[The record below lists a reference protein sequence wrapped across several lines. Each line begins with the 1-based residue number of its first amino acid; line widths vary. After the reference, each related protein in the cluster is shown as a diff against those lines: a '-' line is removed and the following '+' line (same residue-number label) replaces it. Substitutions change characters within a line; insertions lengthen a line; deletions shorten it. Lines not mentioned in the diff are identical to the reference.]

1 MKKDNEINDI
11 KVIDE
16 FLKYLEPSSKEEI
29 LEDLAKAEGRNEKNK
44 NEKKDR
50 KNKGNKN
57 LVNFLKKH
65 STNKIKLESKEER
78 IAFDKDICMILMSF
92 REDFIPLLKIYNFLA
107 NQGQCDVLKKHYF
120 LKGNVE
126 EESTNDEINEI
137 PDEVVITINVETIDN
152 DKVYYSN
159 IVKGVLNMMN
169 ASFDKTFMEH
179 HFKSEFLLEIN
190 RYKYYQSDSDELK
203 KSLAYVIEDINRILD
218 KDKLEKNKLMGTK
231 IQKDAFESIL
241 NKAFLEDAEEDLLMK
256 IYGRSK
262 SNDNIISEIQG
273 LKGKKYKGI
282 IAYINEYLEINE
294 LKNLIN
300 TQNVK
305 IQEQN
310 VQIEKLKKD
319 NQEQNEKI
327 QKLNEDKISQNEKIQ
342 KLNEDKISQDA
353 QIQKLNDQKK
363 TQDENINKLSSKV
376 GYLELILNALISRK
390 VINHSINKFISK
402 YKDSLV
408 KTFKTKK
415 KDGKMITINY
425 ISVKNDINGVSSKD
439 CQALIDLLFERKD
452 ECNDCVHF
460 NEIEKPSFVG
470 DIWET
475 VINFIHLTQ
484 EQKDIF
490 NKIITDD
497 IKKSF
502 KFSQKDI
509 KIEL

>member
-44 NEKKDR
+44 NDKKDR

-169 ASFDKTFMEH
+169 ANFDKTFMEH

-190 RYKYYQSDSDELK
+190 RYKYYQNDSDELK

-256 IYGRSK
+256 IYGKSK

-319 NQEQNEKI
+319 NQEQNVQIEKLKKDNQEQNAQI
-327 QKLNEDKISQNEKIQ
+327 QKLNDQ
-342 KLNEDKISQDA
+342 KKTQDD

-376 GYLELILNALISRK
+376 GYLEAILNALISRK

-475 VINFIHLTQ
+475 VINFIRLTQ

-497 IKKSF
+497 IKKVSNF
-502 KFSQKDI
+502 PKKT
-509 KIEL
+509 

>member
-44 NEKKDR
+44 KEKRDR
-50 KNKGNKN
+50 KNKGNIN

-92 REDFIPLLKIYNFLA
+92 RKDFIPLLKIYNFLA

-190 RYKYYQSDSDELK
+190 RYKYYQNDSDELK

-256 IYGRSK
+256 IYARSK
-262 SNDNIISEIQG
+262 SNGNIISEIQG

-282 IAYINEYLEINE
+282 IAYINEYLENNE

-319 NQEQNEKI
+319 NQEQNAQI
-327 QKLNEDKISQNEKIQ
+327 QKLNDQ
-342 KLNEDKISQDA
+342 KKTQDD

-376 GYLELILNALISRK
+376 GYLEVILNALISRK

-475 VINFIHLTQ
+475 VINFIRLTQ

-497 IKKSF
+497 IKKVSNF
-502 KFSQKDI
+502 PKKT
-509 KIEL
+509 

>member
-44 NEKKDR
+44 IEKKDR

-169 ASFDKTFMEH
+169 ANFDKTFMEH

-256 IYGRSK
+256 IYGKSK
-262 SNDNIISEIQG
+262 SNDKIISEIQG

-282 IAYINEYLEINE
+282 IAYINEYLENNE

-319 NQEQNEKI
+319 NQEQNVQIEKLKKDN
-327 QKLNEDKISQNEKIQ
+327 QEQN
-342 KLNEDKISQDA
+342 A

-408 KTFKTKK
+408 KTLKTKK

-475 VINFIHLTQ
+475 VIDFIHLTQ

-497 IKKSF
+497 IKKVSNF
-502 KFSQKDI
+502 PKKT
-509 KIEL
+509 

>member
-44 NEKKDR
+44 NDKKDR

-169 ASFDKTFMEH
+169 ANFDKTFMEH

-190 RYKYYQSDSDELK
+190 RYKYYQNDSDELK

-256 IYGRSK
+256 IYGKSK

-273 LKGKKYKGI
+273 LKGKKYKVI
-282 IAYINEYLEINE
+282 ITYINEYLENNE

-305 IQEQN
+305 IEKLKKDNQEQN

-319 NQEQNEKI
+319 NQEQNAQI
-327 QKLNEDKISQNEKIQ
+327 QKLNDQ
-342 KLNEDKISQDA
+342 KKTQDD

-408 KTFKTKK
+408 KTLKTKK
-415 KDGKMITINY
+415 KDGKMITIDY
-425 ISVKNDINGVSSKD
+425 ISVKKDINGVSSKD

-497 IKKSF
+497 IKKVSNF
-502 KFSQKDI
+502 PKKT
-509 KIEL
+509 

>member
-1 MKKDNEINDI
+1 MKKDNEINDN

-44 NEKKDR
+44 NDKKDR

-169 ASFDKTFMEH
+169 ANFDKTFMEH

-190 RYKYYQSDSDELK
+190 RYKYYQNDSDELK

-256 IYGRSK
+256 IYGKSK

-282 IAYINEYLEINE
+282 IAYINEYLENNE

-305 IQEQN
+305 IEKLKKDNQEQN

-319 NQEQNEKI
+319 NQEQN
-327 QKLNEDKISQNEKIQ
+327 
-342 KLNEDKISQDA
+342 A
-353 QIQKLNDQKK
+353 QIQKLNDQKKTQDDKIQKLNDKKK

-376 GYLELILNALISRK
+376 GYLEVILNALISRK

-439 CQALIDLLFERKD
+439 CQALIDVLFDRKD

-475 VINFIHLTQ
+475 VIDFIHLTQ

-497 IKKSF
+497 IKKVSNF
-502 KFSQKDI
+502 PKKT
-509 KIEL
+509 

>member
-44 NEKKDR
+44 NDKKDR

-169 ASFDKTFMEH
+169 ANFDKTFMEH

-256 IYGRSK
+256 IYARSK
-262 SNDNIISEIQG
+262 SNGNIISEIQG

-282 IAYINEYLEINE
+282 IAYINEYLENNE

-305 IQEQN
+305 IEKLKNDNQEQNVKIEKLKNDNQEQN

-319 NQEQNEKI
+319 NQEQN
-327 QKLNEDKISQNEKIQ
+327 
-342 KLNEDKISQDA
+342 A

-439 CQALIDLLFERKD
+439 CQALIDVLFERKD

-475 VINFIHLTQ
+475 VINFIRLTQ

-497 IKKSF
+497 IKKVSNF
-502 KFSQKDI
+502 PKKT
-509 KIEL
+509 

>member
-44 NEKKDR
+44 KGKKDR
-50 KNKGNKN
+50 KNKGNIN
-57 LVNFLKKH
+57 LFDFLKKH
-65 STNKIKLESKEER
+65 SKNKIKLESKEER

-169 ASFDKTFMEH
+169 ANFDKTFMEH

-256 IYGRSK
+256 IYGKSK

-327 QKLNEDKISQNEKIQ
+327 QKLNEDKISQ
-342 KLNEDKISQDA
+342 DA

-376 GYLELILNALISRK
+376 GYLELILNVLISRK

-415 KDGKMITINY
+415 KDGKMITIDY

-439 CQALIDLLFERKD
+439 CQALIDVLFERKD

-475 VINFIHLTQ
+475 VINFIRLTQ

-497 IKKSF
+497 IKKVSNF
-502 KFSQKDI
+502 PKKT
-509 KIEL
+509 

>member
-29 LEDLAKAEGRNEKNK
+29 LEDLAKAEGRNRKNK

-50 KNKGNKN
+50 KNKGNIN

-137 PDEVVITINVETIDN
+137 PDEVVVAVNVETIDN

-169 ASFDKTFMEH
+169 ANFDKTFMEH

-256 IYGRSK
+256 IYGKSK

-319 NQEQNEKI
+319 NQEQN
-327 QKLNEDKISQNEKIQ
+327 
-342 KLNEDKISQDA
+342 A

-497 IKKSF
+497 IKKVSNF
-502 KFSQKDI
+502 PKKT
-509 KIEL
+509 

>member
-50 KNKGNKN
+50 KNKGNIN

-169 ASFDKTFMEH
+169 ANFDKTFMEH

-256 IYGRSK
+256 IYGKSK

-273 LKGKKYKGI
+273 LKGKKYKVI
-282 IAYINEYLEINE
+282 ITYINEYLENNE

-319 NQEQNEKI
+319 NQEQNAQI
-327 QKLNEDKISQNEKIQ
+327 QKLNDQ
-342 KLNEDKISQDA
+342 KKTQDD

-376 GYLELILNALISRK
+376 GYLEAILNALISRK

-408 KTFKTKK
+408 KTLKTKK

-497 IKKSF
+497 IKKVSNF
-502 KFSQKDI
+502 PKKT
-509 KIEL
+509 

>member
-44 NEKKDR
+44 NDKKDR

-169 ASFDKTFMEH
+169 ANFDKTFMEH

-256 IYGRSK
+256 IYGKSK
-262 SNDNIISEIQG
+262 SNGNIISEIQG

-282 IAYINEYLEINE
+282 IAYINEYLENNE

-319 NQEQNEKI
+319 NQEQNVQIEKLKKDNQEQNAQI
-327 QKLNEDKISQNEKIQ
+327 QKLNDQ
-342 KLNEDKISQDA
+342 KKTQDD

-376 GYLELILNALISRK
+376 GYLEVILNALISRK

-415 KDGKMITINY
+415 KDGKMITIDY

-439 CQALIDLLFERKD
+439 CQALIDVLFERKD

-475 VINFIHLTQ
+475 VIDFIHLTQ

-497 IKKSF
+497 IKKVSNF
-502 KFSQKDI
+502 PKKT
-509 KIEL
+509 

>member
-44 NEKKDR
+44 KEKRDR
-50 KNKGNKN
+50 KNKGNIN

-169 ASFDKTFMEH
+169 ANFDKTFMEH

-190 RYKYYQSDSDELK
+190 RYKYYQNDSDELK

-273 LKGKKYKGI
+273 LKGKKYKVI
-282 IAYINEYLEINE
+282 ITYINEYLENNE

-319 NQEQNEKI
+319 NQEQNAQI
-327 QKLNEDKISQNEKIQ
+327 QKLNDQ
-342 KLNEDKISQDA
+342 KKTQDD

-415 KDGKMITINY
+415 KDGKMITIDY
-425 ISVKNDINGVSSKD
+425 ISVKKDINGVSSKD

-475 VINFIHLTQ
+475 VIDFIHLTQ

-497 IKKSF
+497 IKKVSNF
-502 KFSQKDI
+502 PKKT
-509 KIEL
+509 

>member
-44 NEKKDR
+44 NDKKDR

-126 EESTNDEINEI
+126 EESTNEEINEI
-137 PDEVVITINVETIDN
+137 SDEAVITINVETIDN

-169 ASFDKTFMEH
+169 ANFDKTFMEH

-319 NQEQNEKI
+319 NQEQNVQIEKLKKDNQEQNAQI
-327 QKLNEDKISQNEKIQ
+327 QKLNDQ
-342 KLNEDKISQDA
+342 KKTQDD

-376 GYLELILNALISRK
+376 GYLEVILNALISRK

-439 CQALIDLLFERKD
+439 CQALIDLLFDRKD

-497 IKKSF
+497 IKKVSNF
-502 KFSQKDI
+502 PKKT
-509 KIEL
+509 

>member
-1 MKKDNEINDI
+1 M
-11 KVIDE
+11 
-16 FLKYLEPSSKEEI
+16 
-29 LEDLAKAEGRNEKNK
+29 
-44 NEKKDR
+44 
-50 KNKGNKN
+50 
-57 LVNFLKKH
+57 
-65 STNKIKLESKEER
+65 T
-78 IAFDKDICMILMSF
+78 
-92 REDFIPLLKIYNFLA
+92 
-107 NQGQCDVLKKHYF
+107 
-120 LKGNVE
+120 
-126 EESTNDEINEI
+126 
-137 PDEVVITINVETIDN
+137 
-152 DKVYYSN
+152 
-159 IVKGVLNMMN
+159 
-169 ASFDKTFMEH
+169 
-179 HFKSEFLLEIN
+179 
-190 RYKYYQSDSDELK
+190 
-203 KSLAYVIEDINRILD
+203 
-218 KDKLEKNKLMGTK
+218 
-231 IQKDAFESIL
+231 
-241 NKAFLEDAEEDLLMK
+241 

-376 GYLELILNALISRK
+376 GYLEAILNALISRK

-415 KDGKMITINY
+415 KTGK
-425 ISVKNDINGVSSKD
+425 
-439 CQALIDLLFERKD
+439 
-452 ECNDCVHF
+452 
-460 NEIEKPSFVG
+460 
-470 DIWET
+470 
-475 VINFIHLTQ
+475 
-484 EQKDIF
+484 
-490 NKIITDD
+490 
-497 IKKSF
+497 
-502 KFSQKDI
+502 
-509 KIEL
+509 

>member
-44 NEKKDR
+44 NDKKDR

-169 ASFDKTFMEH
+169 ANFDKTFMEH

-190 RYKYYQSDSDELK
+190 RYKYYQNDSDELK

-256 IYGRSK
+256 IYARSK
-262 SNDNIISEIQG
+262 SNGNIISEIQG

-282 IAYINEYLEINE
+282 IAYINEYLENNE

-305 IQEQN
+305 IEKLKKDNQEQN

-319 NQEQNEKI
+319 NQEQNAQI
-327 QKLNEDKISQNEKIQ
+327 QKLNDQ
-342 KLNEDKISQDA
+342 KKTQDD

-376 GYLELILNALISRK
+376 GYLEVILNALISRK

-439 CQALIDLLFERKD
+439 CQALIDVLFERKD

-475 VINFIHLTQ
+475 VINFIRLTQ

-497 IKKSF
+497 IKKVSNF
-502 KFSQKDI
+502 PKKT
-509 KIEL
+509 

>member
-44 NEKKDR
+44 KEKRDR
-50 KNKGNKN
+50 KNKGNIN

-92 REDFIPLLKIYNFLA
+92 RKDFIPLLKIYNFLA

-169 ASFDKTFMEH
+169 ANFDKTFMEH

-256 IYGRSK
+256 IYGKSK
-262 SNDNIISEIQG
+262 SNDKIISEIQG

-319 NQEQNEKI
+319 NQEQNAQI
-327 QKLNEDKISQNEKIQ
+327 QKLNDQ
-342 KLNEDKISQDA
+342 KKTQDA
-353 QIQKLNDQKK
+353 QIEKLNDQKK

-460 NEIEKPSFVG
+460 NEVEKPSFVG

-497 IKKSF
+497 IKKVSNF
-502 KFSQKDI
+502 PKKT
-509 KIEL
+509 

>member
-1 MKKDNEINDI
+1 
-11 KVIDE
+11 
-16 FLKYLEPSSKEEI
+16 
-29 LEDLAKAEGRNEKNK
+29 
-44 NEKKDR
+44 
-50 KNKGNKN
+50 
-57 LVNFLKKH
+57 
-65 STNKIKLESKEER
+65 
-78 IAFDKDICMILMSF
+78 
-92 REDFIPLLKIYNFLA
+92 
-107 NQGQCDVLKKHYF
+107 
-120 LKGNVE
+120 
-126 EESTNDEINEI
+126 
-137 PDEVVITINVETIDN
+137 
-152 DKVYYSN
+152 
-159 IVKGVLNMMN
+159 MN
-169 ASFDKTFMEH
+169 ANFDKTFMEH

-203 KSLAYVIEDINRILD
+203 KSLAYVIEDINRILN

-256 IYGRSK
+256 IYGKSK

-319 NQEQNEKI
+319 NQEQNAQI
-327 QKLNEDKISQNEKIQ
+327 QKLNDQ
-342 KLNEDKISQDA
+342 KKTQDD

-415 KDGKMITINY
+415 KRRE
-425 ISVKNDINGVSSKD
+425 NDNNKLYK
-439 CQALIDLLFERKD
+439 C
-452 ECNDCVHF
+452 
-460 NEIEKPSFVG
+460 EK
-470 DIWET
+470 
-475 VINFIHLTQ
+475 
-484 EQKDIF
+484 
-490 NKIITDD
+490 
-497 IKKSF
+497 
-502 KFSQKDI
+502 
-509 KIEL
+509 

>member
-29 LEDLAKAEGRNEKNK
+29 LEDLAKAEGR

-169 ASFDKTFMEH
+169 ANFDKTFMEH

-190 RYKYYQSDSDELK
+190 RYKYYQNDSDELK

-256 IYGRSK
+256 IYGKSK
-262 SNDNIISEIQG
+262 SNGKIISEIQG

-300 TQNVK
+300 TQNV
-305 IQEQN
+305 
-310 VQIEKLKKD
+310 QIEKLKKD

-327 QKLNEDKISQNEKIQ
+327 QKLNEDKISQN
-342 KLNEDKISQDA
+342 A

-376 GYLELILNALISRK
+376 GYLEVILNALISRK

-415 KDGKMITINY
+415 KTGK
-425 ISVKNDINGVSSKD
+425 
-439 CQALIDLLFERKD
+439 
-452 ECNDCVHF
+452 
-460 NEIEKPSFVG
+460 
-470 DIWET
+470 
-475 VINFIHLTQ
+475 
-484 EQKDIF
+484 
-490 NKIITDD
+490 
-497 IKKSF
+497 
-502 KFSQKDI
+502 
-509 KIEL
+509 

>member
-50 KNKGNKN
+50 KNKGNIN

-169 ASFDKTFMEH
+169 ANFDKTFMEH

-190 RYKYYQSDSDELK
+190 RYKYYQNDSDELK

-256 IYGRSK
+256 IYARSK
-262 SNDNIISEIQG
+262 SNGNIISEIQG

-319 NQEQNEKI
+319 NQEQNAQI
-327 QKLNEDKISQNEKIQ
+327 QKLNDQ
-342 KLNEDKISQDA
+342 KKTQDD

-497 IKKSF
+497 IKKVSNF
-502 KFSQKDI
+502 PKKT
-509 KIEL
+509 

>member
-44 NEKKDR
+44 KGKKDR
-50 KNKGNKN
+50 KNKGNIN
-57 LVNFLKKH
+57 LFDFLKKH
-65 STNKIKLESKEER
+65 SKNKIKLESKEER

-169 ASFDKTFMEH
+169 ANFDKTFMEH

-190 RYKYYQSDSDELK
+190 RYKYYQNDSDELK

-256 IYGRSK
+256 IYARSK
-262 SNDNIISEIQG
+262 SNGNIISEIQG

-282 IAYINEYLEINE
+282 IAYINEYLENNE

-305 IQEQN
+305 IEKLKKDNQEQN

-319 NQEQNEKI
+319 NQEQN
-327 QKLNEDKISQNEKIQ
+327 
-342 KLNEDKISQDA
+342 A

-376 GYLELILNALISRK
+376 GYLEVILNALISRK

-408 KTFKTKK
+408 KTLKTKK

-439 CQALIDLLFERKD
+439 CQALIDVLFERKD

-497 IKKSF
+497 IKKVSNF
-502 KFSQKDI
+502 PKKT
-509 KIEL
+509 

>member
-44 NEKKDR
+44 KEKRDR
-50 KNKGNKN
+50 KNKGNIN

-169 ASFDKTFMEH
+169 ANFDKTFMEH

-282 IAYINEYLEINE
+282 IAYINEYLENNE

-305 IQEQN
+305 IEKLKKDNQEQN

-319 NQEQNEKI
+319 NQEQNAQI
-327 QKLNEDKISQNEKIQ
+327 QKLNDQ
-342 KLNEDKISQDA
+342 KKTQDD

-415 KDGKMITINY
+415 KDGKMITIDY
-425 ISVKNDINGVSSKD
+425 ISVKKDINGVSSKD
-439 CQALIDLLFERKD
+439 CQALIDVLFDRKD

-475 VINFIHLTQ
+475 VINFIRLTQ

-497 IKKSF
+497 IKKVSNF
-502 KFSQKDI
+502 PKKT
-509 KIEL
+509 

>member
-44 NEKKDR
+44 NDKKDR

-169 ASFDKTFMEH
+169 ANFDKTFMEH

-256 IYGRSK
+256 IYGKSK
-262 SNDNIISEIQG
+262 SNGNIISEIQG

-282 IAYINEYLEINE
+282 ITYINEYLENNE

-319 NQEQNEKI
+319 NQEQNVQIEKLKKDNQEQNAQI
-327 QKLNEDKISQNEKIQ
+327 QKLNDQ
-342 KLNEDKISQDA
+342 KKTQDD

-376 GYLELILNALISRK
+376 GYLEVILNALISRK

-415 KDGKMITINY
+415 KDGKMITIDY
-425 ISVKNDINGVSSKD
+425 ISVKKDINGVSSKD
-439 CQALIDLLFERKD
+439 CQALIDVLFERKD

-475 VINFIHLTQ
+475 VIDFIHLTQ

-497 IKKSF
+497 IKKVSNF
-502 KFSQKDI
+502 PKKT
-509 KIEL
+509 

>member
-44 NEKKDR
+44 KGKKDR
-50 KNKGNKN
+50 KNKGNIN
-57 LVNFLKKH
+57 LFDFLKKH
-65 STNKIKLESKEER
+65 SKNKIKLESKEER

-169 ASFDKTFMEH
+169 ANFDKTFMEH

-190 RYKYYQSDSDELK
+190 RYKYYQNDSDELK

-256 IYGRSK
+256 IYARSK
-262 SNDNIISEIQG
+262 SNGNIISEIQG

-282 IAYINEYLEINE
+282 IAYINEYLENNE

-319 NQEQNEKI
+319 NQEQNAQI
-327 QKLNEDKISQNEKIQ
+327 QKLNDQ
-342 KLNEDKISQDA
+342 KKTQDD

-376 GYLELILNALISRK
+376 GYLEVILNALISRK

-408 KTFKTKK
+408 KTLKTKK

-497 IKKSF
+497 IKKVSNF
-502 KFSQKDI
+502 PKKT
-509 KIEL
+509 

>member
-1 MKKDNEINDI
+1 
-11 KVIDE
+11 
-16 FLKYLEPSSKEEI
+16 
-29 LEDLAKAEGRNEKNK
+29 
-44 NEKKDR
+44 
-50 KNKGNKN
+50 
-57 LVNFLKKH
+57 
-65 STNKIKLESKEER
+65 LESKEER

-169 ASFDKTFMEH
+169 ANFDKTFMEH

-262 SNDNIISEIQG
+262 SNDKIISEIQG

-305 IQEQN
+305 IEKLKNDNQEQNVKIEKLKNDNQEQN

-327 QKLNEDKISQNEKIQ
+327 QKLNEDKISQ
-342 KLNEDKISQDA
+342 DA
-353 QIQKLNDQKK
+353 QIEKLNDQKK

-376 GYLELILNALISRK
+376 GYLEVILNALISRK

-408 KTFKTKK
+408 KTLKTKK
-415 KDGKMITINY
+415 KRRE
-425 ISVKNDINGVSSKD
+425 NDNNKLYK
-439 CQALIDLLFERKD
+439 C
-452 ECNDCVHF
+452 
-460 NEIEKPSFVG
+460 EKRY
-470 DIWET
+470 
-475 VINFIHLTQ
+475 
-484 EQKDIF
+484 
-490 NKIITDD
+490 
-497 IKKSF
+497 
-502 KFSQKDI
+502 
-509 KIEL
+509 

>member
-44 NEKKDR
+44 KEKRDR
-50 KNKGNKN
+50 KNKGNIN

-169 ASFDKTFMEH
+169 ANFDKTFMEH

-190 RYKYYQSDSDELK
+190 RYKYYQNDSDELK

-319 NQEQNEKI
+319 NQEQNVQIEKLKKDNQEQNAQI
-327 QKLNEDKISQNEKIQ
+327 QKLNDQ
-342 KLNEDKISQDA
+342 KKTQDD

-415 KDGKMITINY
+415 KDGKMITIDY
-425 ISVKNDINGVSSKD
+425 ISVKKDINGVSSKD

-475 VINFIHLTQ
+475 VIDFIHLTQ

-497 IKKSF
+497 IKKVSNF
-502 KFSQKDI
+502 PKKT
-509 KIEL
+509 

>member
-16 FLKYLEPSSKEEI
+16 ALKHLEPSSKEEI

-44 NEKKDR
+44 KEKRDR
-50 KNKGNKN
+50 KNKGNIN

-169 ASFDKTFMEH
+169 ANFDKTFMEH

-256 IYGRSK
+256 IYGKSK

-300 TQNVK
+300 TQNV
-305 IQEQN
+305 
-310 VQIEKLKKD
+310 QIEKLKKD

-327 QKLNEDKISQNEKIQ
+327 QKLNEDKISQNAQIQ
-342 KLNEDKISQDA
+342 KLNDQKKTQDA
-353 QIQKLNDQKK
+353 QIEKLNDQKK

-408 KTFKTKK
+408 KTLKTKK

-439 CQALIDLLFERKD
+439 CQALIDVLFERKD

-475 VINFIHLTQ
+475 VIDFIHLTQ

-497 IKKSF
+497 IKKVSNF
-502 KFSQKDI
+502 PKKT
-509 KIEL
+509 

>member
-29 LEDLAKAEGRNEKNK
+29 LEDLAKAEGRNRKNK

-50 KNKGNKN
+50 KNKGNIN

-92 REDFIPLLKIYNFLA
+92 RKDFIPLLKIYNFLA

-169 ASFDKTFMEH
+169 ANFDKTFMEH

-256 IYGRSK
+256 IYARSK
-262 SNDNIISEIQG
+262 SNGNIISEIQG

-305 IQEQN
+305 IEKLKKDNQEQN

-319 NQEQNEKI
+319 NQEQN
-327 QKLNEDKISQNEKIQ
+327 
-342 KLNEDKISQDA
+342 A

-376 GYLELILNALISRK
+376 GYLEAILNALISRK

-439 CQALIDLLFERKD
+439 CQALIDVLFERKD

-475 VINFIHLTQ
+475 VINFIRLTQ

-497 IKKSF
+497 IKKVSNF
-502 KFSQKDI
+502 PKKT
-509 KIEL
+509 

>member
-29 LEDLAKAEGRNEKNK
+29 LEDLAKAEGRNRKNK

-50 KNKGNKN
+50 KNKGNIN

-169 ASFDKTFMEH
+169 ANFDKTFMEH

-256 IYGRSK
+256 IYARSK
-262 SNDNIISEIQG
+262 SNGNIISEIQG

-282 IAYINEYLEINE
+282 IAYINEYLENNE

-319 NQEQNEKI
+319 NQEQNE
-327 QKLNEDKISQNEKIQ
+327 
-342 KLNEDKISQDA
+342 

-408 KTFKTKK
+408 KTLKTKK
-415 KDGKMITINY
+415 KDGKMITIDY
-425 ISVKNDINGVSSKD
+425 ISVKKDINGVSSKD

-452 ECNDCVHF
+452 EYNDCVHF

-475 VINFIHLTQ
+475 VINFIRLTQ

-497 IKKSF
+497 IKKVSNF
-502 KFSQKDI
+502 PKKT
-509 KIEL
+509 

>member
-16 FLKYLEPSSKEEI
+16 ALKHLEPSSKEEI
-29 LEDLAKAEGRNEKNK
+29 LEDLAKAEGRNRKNK

-50 KNKGNKN
+50 KNKGNIN

-107 NQGQCDVLKKHYF
+107 NQGKCDVLKKHYF

-169 ASFDKTFMEH
+169 ANFDKTFMEH

-190 RYKYYQSDSDELK
+190 RYKYYQNDSDELK

-256 IYGRSK
+256 IYGKSK
-262 SNDNIISEIQG
+262 SNDKIISEIQG

-327 QKLNEDKISQNEKIQ
+327 QKLNEDKISQNAQIQ
-342 KLNEDKISQDA
+342 KLNEDKISQNA

-376 GYLELILNALISRK
+376 GYLEAILNALISRK

-415 KDGKMITINY
+415 KTGK
-425 ISVKNDINGVSSKD
+425 
-439 CQALIDLLFERKD
+439 
-452 ECNDCVHF
+452 
-460 NEIEKPSFVG
+460 
-470 DIWET
+470 
-475 VINFIHLTQ
+475 
-484 EQKDIF
+484 
-490 NKIITDD
+490 
-497 IKKSF
+497 
-502 KFSQKDI
+502 
-509 KIEL
+509 

>member
-44 NEKKDR
+44 NDKKDR

-92 REDFIPLLKIYNFLA
+92 RKDFIPLLKIYNFLA

-169 ASFDKTFMEH
+169 ANFDKTFMEH

-256 IYGRSK
+256 IYGKSK

-282 IAYINEYLEINE
+282 IAYINEYLENNE

-319 NQEQNEKI
+319 NQEQNAQI
-327 QKLNEDKISQNEKIQ
+327 QKLNDQ
-342 KLNEDKISQDA
+342 KKTQDD

-415 KDGKMITINY
+415 KDGKMITIDY

-439 CQALIDLLFERKD
+439 CQALIDVLFERKD

-497 IKKSF
+497 IKKVSNF
-502 KFSQKDI
+502 PKKT
-509 KIEL
+509 

>member
-29 LEDLAKAEGRNEKNK
+29 LEDLPKAEGRNRKNK

-50 KNKGNKN
+50 KNKGNIN

-169 ASFDKTFMEH
+169 ANFDKTFMEH

-256 IYGRSK
+256 IYGKSK

-319 NQEQNEKI
+319 NQEQN
-327 QKLNEDKISQNEKIQ
+327 
-342 KLNEDKISQDA
+342 A

-408 KTFKTKK
+408 KTLKTKK

-439 CQALIDLLFERKD
+439 CQALIDVLFERKD

-475 VINFIHLTQ
+475 VIDFIHLTQ

-502 KFSQKDI
+502 KFKT
-509 KIEL
+509 

>member
-1 MKKDNEINDI
+1 
-11 KVIDE
+11 
-16 FLKYLEPSSKEEI
+16 
-29 LEDLAKAEGRNEKNK
+29 
-44 NEKKDR
+44 
-50 KNKGNKN
+50 
-57 LVNFLKKH
+57 
-65 STNKIKLESKEER
+65 
-78 IAFDKDICMILMSF
+78 
-92 REDFIPLLKIYNFLA
+92 
-107 NQGQCDVLKKHYF
+107 
-120 LKGNVE
+120 
-126 EESTNDEINEI
+126 
-137 PDEVVITINVETIDN
+137 
-152 DKVYYSN
+152 
-159 IVKGVLNMMN
+159 
-169 ASFDKTFMEH
+169 
-179 HFKSEFLLEIN
+179 
-190 RYKYYQSDSDELK
+190 
-203 KSLAYVIEDINRILD
+203 
-218 KDKLEKNKLMGTK
+218 
-231 IQKDAFESIL
+231 
-241 NKAFLEDAEEDLLMK
+241 MK
-256 IYGRSK
+256 IYGKSK
-262 SNDNIISEIQG
+262 SNDKIISEIQG

-282 IAYINEYLEINE
+282 IAYINEYLENNE
-294 LKNLIN
+294 LKKLIN

-319 NQEQNEKI
+319 NQEQNAQI
-327 QKLNEDKISQNEKIQ
+327 QKLNDQ
-342 KLNEDKISQDA
+342 KKTQDD

-376 GYLELILNALISRK
+376 GYLEAILNALISRK

-439 CQALIDLLFERKD
+439 CQALIDVLFERKD

-475 VINFIHLTQ
+475 VINFIRLTQ

-497 IKKSF
+497 IKKVSNF
-502 KFSQKDI
+502 PKKT
-509 KIEL
+509 

>member
-44 NEKKDR
+44 KEKRDR
-50 KNKGNKN
+50 KNKGNIN

-92 REDFIPLLKIYNFLA
+92 RKDFIPLLKIYNFLA

-169 ASFDKTFMEH
+169 ANFDKTFMEH

-256 IYGRSK
+256 IYGKSK

-319 NQEQNEKI
+319 NQEQN
-327 QKLNEDKISQNEKIQ
+327 
-342 KLNEDKISQDA
+342 A
-353 QIQKLNDQKK
+353 QIQKLNDQKKTQDDQIQKLNDKKK

-376 GYLELILNALISRK
+376 GYLEAILNALISRK

-415 KDGKMITINY
+415 KDGKMITIDY
-425 ISVKNDINGVSSKD
+425 ISVKKDINGVSSKD

-497 IKKSF
+497 IKKVSNF
-502 KFSQKDI
+502 PKKT
-509 KIEL
+509 

>member
-44 NEKKDR
+44 NDKKDR

-169 ASFDKTFMEH
+169 ANFDKTFMEH

-256 IYGRSK
+256 IYGKSK

-319 NQEQNEKI
+319 NQEQNAQI
-327 QKLNEDKISQNEKIQ
+327 QKLNDQ
-342 KLNEDKISQDA
+342 KKTQDD

-376 GYLELILNALISRK
+376 GYLEVILNALISRK

-408 KTFKTKK
+408 KTLKTKK

-439 CQALIDLLFERKD
+439 CQALIDVLFDRKD

-497 IKKSF
+497 IKKVSNF
-502 KFSQKDI
+502 PKKT
-509 KIEL
+509 

>member
-44 NEKKDR
+44 KEKRDR
-50 KNKGNKN
+50 KNKGNIN

-92 REDFIPLLKIYNFLA
+92 RKDFIPLLKIYNFLA

-169 ASFDKTFMEH
+169 ANFDKTFMEH

-190 RYKYYQSDSDELK
+190 RYKYYQNDSDELK

-256 IYGRSK
+256 IYGKSK

-327 QKLNEDKISQNEKIQ
+327 QKLNEDKISQNAQIQ
-342 KLNEDKISQDA
+342 KLNEDKISQNA

-460 NEIEKPSFVG
+460 NEIGKPSFVG

-475 VINFIHLTQ
+475 VIDFIHLTQ

-497 IKKSF
+497 IKKVSNF
-502 KFSQKDI
+502 PKKT
-509 KIEL
+509 

>member
-44 NEKKDR
+44 NDKKDR

-169 ASFDKTFMEH
+169 ANFDKTFMEH

-256 IYGRSK
+256 IYARSK
-262 SNDNIISEIQG
+262 SNGNIISEIQG

-282 IAYINEYLEINE
+282 IAYINEYLENNE

-319 NQEQNEKI
+319 NQEQNAQI
-327 QKLNEDKISQNEKIQ
+327 QKLNDQ
-342 KLNEDKISQDA
+342 KKTQDD

-376 GYLELILNALISRK
+376 GYLEAILNALISRK

-408 KTFKTKK
+408 KTFKTKE

-439 CQALIDLLFERKD
+439 CQALIDVLFERKD

-475 VINFIHLTQ
+475 VINFIRLTQ

-497 IKKSF
+497 IKKVSNF
-502 KFSQKDI
+502 PKKT
-509 KIEL
+509 

>member
-29 LEDLAKAEGRNEKNK
+29 LEDLAKAEGRNRKNK
-44 NEKKDR
+44 IEKKDR
-50 KNKGNKN
+50 KNKGNIN

-169 ASFDKTFMEH
+169 ANFDKTFMEH

-282 IAYINEYLEINE
+282 I
-294 LKNLIN
+294 
-300 TQNVK
+300 T
-305 IQEQN
+305 
-310 VQIEKLKKD
+310 
-319 NQEQNEKI
+319 
-327 QKLNEDKISQNEKIQ
+327 
-342 KLNEDKISQDA
+342 
-353 QIQKLNDQKK
+353 
-363 TQDENINKLSSKV
+363 
-376 GYLELILNALISRK
+376 
-390 VINHSINKFISK
+390 
-402 YKDSLV
+402 
-408 KTFKTKK
+408 
-415 KDGKMITINY
+415 
-425 ISVKNDINGVSSKD
+425 
-439 CQALIDLLFERKD
+439 
-452 ECNDCVHF
+452 
-460 NEIEKPSFVG
+460 
-470 DIWET
+470 
-475 VINFIHLTQ
+475 
-484 EQKDIF
+484 
-490 NKIITDD
+490 
-497 IKKSF
+497 
-502 KFSQKDI
+502 
-509 KIEL
+509 

>member
-44 NEKKDR
+44 NDKKDR

-169 ASFDKTFMEH
+169 ANFDKTFMEH

-190 RYKYYQSDSDELK
+190 RYKYYQNDSDELK

-256 IYGRSK
+256 IYGKSK

-300 TQNVK
+300 TQNV
-305 IQEQN
+305 
-310 VQIEKLKKD
+310 QIEKLKKD

-327 QKLNEDKISQNEKIQ
+327 QKLNEDKISQNAQIQ
-342 KLNEDKISQDA
+342 KLNDQKKTQDA
-353 QIQKLNDQKK
+353 QIEKLNDQKK

-408 KTFKTKK
+408 KTLKTKK

-439 CQALIDLLFERKD
+439 CQALIDVLFERKD

-497 IKKSF
+497 IKKVSNF
-502 KFSQKDI
+502 PKKT
-509 KIEL
+509 

>member
-44 NEKKDR
+44 NDKKDR

-169 ASFDKTFMEH
+169 ANFDKTFMEH
-179 HFKSEFLLEIN
+179 HFKSVFLLEIN

-273 LKGKKYKGI
+273 LKGKKYKVI
-282 IAYINEYLEINE
+282 ITYINEYLENNE

-319 NQEQNEKI
+319 NQEQNA
-327 QKLNEDKISQNEKIQ
+327 QIQ

-363 TQDENINKLSSKV
+363 TQDAQIEKLNDQKKTQDENINKLSSKV
-376 GYLELILNALISRK
+376 GYLEAILNALISRK

-408 KTFKTKK
+408 KTLKTKK
-415 KDGKMITINY
+415 KDGKMITIDY
-425 ISVKNDINGVSSKD
+425 ISVKKDINGVSSKD
-439 CQALIDLLFERKD
+439 CQALIDVLFDRKD

-475 VINFIHLTQ
+475 VINFIRLTQ

-497 IKKSF
+497 IKKVSNF
-502 KFSQKDI
+502 PKKT
-509 KIEL
+509 

>member
-44 NEKKDR
+44 NDKKDR

-256 IYGRSK
+256 IYGKSK
-262 SNDNIISEIQG
+262 SNDKIISEIQG

-282 IAYINEYLEINE
+282 IAYINEYLENNE

-319 NQEQNEKI
+319 NQEQNVQIEKLKKDNQEQNAQI
-327 QKLNEDKISQNEKIQ
+327 QKLNEDKISQN
-342 KLNEDKISQDA
+342 A

-376 GYLELILNALISRK
+376 GYLEAILNALISRK

-408 KTFKTKK
+408 KTLKTKK

-439 CQALIDLLFERKD
+439 CQALIDVLFDRKD

-497 IKKSF
+497 IKKVSNF
-502 KFSQKDI
+502 PKKT
-509 KIEL
+509 